1 MIFKE
6 NVKYEE
12 VKRLLIGKSSPL
24 ERMLDVAIFIPQFPN
39 HYSVLARDPNDEQK
53 LCLLNIWKDGTFMFD
68 KKIFPLNR
76 LRNMNG
82 KNLIVTT
89 FEKAPNVY
97 KDENNQLTGY
107 EARLFSLN
115 TTMSNT

>member
-12 VKRLLIGKSSPL
+12 VKKLLIGKSSPL
-24 ERMLDVAIFIPQFPN
+24 ERMLHVAIFVPQFPN
-39 HYSVLARDPNDEQK
+39 HYSVLARHPNDEQK
-53 LCLLNIWKDGTFMFD
+53 LCLLNIWKHGNFMFD
-68 KKIFPLNR
+68 TKIFPQNR

-82 KNLIVTT
+82 KNLIATT

-107 EARLFSLN
+107 EARLFFFII
-115 TTMSNT
+115 TMSNI